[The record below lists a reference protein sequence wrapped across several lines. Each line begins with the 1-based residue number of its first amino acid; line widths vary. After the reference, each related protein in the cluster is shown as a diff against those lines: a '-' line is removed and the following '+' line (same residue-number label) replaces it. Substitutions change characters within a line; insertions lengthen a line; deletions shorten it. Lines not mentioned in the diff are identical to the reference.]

1 MQVESFI
8 LDLLKKEVTEHL
20 QPEADLSYGE
30 ETCWEQGVRN
40 LGSISWPRKVTV
52 HLWLRT
58 DLWIR
63 EVNSVSQGCEREA
76 WFYLPCCLF
85 PVMAVVVVFLLDSSD
100 EKH

>member
-1 MQVESFI
+1 M
-8 LDLLKKEVTEHL
+8 
-20 QPEADLSYGE
+20 
-30 ETCWEQGVRN
+30 
-40 LGSISWPRKVTV
+40 

>member
-1 MQVESFI
+1 MESFI
-8 LDLLKKEVTEHL
+8 LDLLKKEVTEHP
-20 QPEADLSYGE
+20 QPDAGQSDLLGTRGE
-30 ETCWEQGVRN
+30 D

-58 DLWIR
+58 DLLIGV
-63 EVNSVSQGCEREA
+63 VNSVSQRCEREA